1 MSLRQRLYA
10 YLAASHL
17 LFLGLTVLLLRTS
30 PWLMIGLEAVLLLSF
45 ALGMRLMRR
54 ALEPL
59 GYTRHFH
66 DLLQDQHYAA
76 RLQRS
81 ADKELNELVELFN
94 TMLGRLYQERLQLGE
109 QQGFLDRLLEATPSA
124 VVVFDFDG
132 RISLLNASA
141 QKLLG
146 LELDSAKGKPLR
158 AWLACDAPSTR
169 RATEGTYPTG
179 YVPGGGA
186 PHRVDAS
193 NSPERHPPPKESAAS
208 SSPTL
213 LAQLDALPLG
223 ESQLLTD
230 ADGRRYR
237 GQRGA
242 FHDRGF
248 ARHFL
253 LIEELTEEL
262 ESSEKDTYDKLIRV
276 LAHEVNNTVAATGS
290 VLDSLLYYQSQL
302 TARDGEDFGTAIVAV
317 KRRNASLGEFIERFT
332 RVVKMPA
339 PEPRPNAVRDI
350 MDDILYL
357 YREPCR
363 ARGIRIGWSRCDAVP
378 PVGLDRHLIE
388 QALLNVVKNAMEA
401 VEEAASVEKFIE
413 FALVNEPGGVRLS
426 VIDSGNLLGKVPAR
440 QLFTPFFT
448 TKKGGQG
455 IGLLFVREVLNRHG
469 FAYRL
474 AATGDGTTGFDIW
487 LHAAAMPTV
496 RGTVRAAPTLGS
508 KLA

>member
-1 MSLRQRLYA
+1 MSLRHKLYA
-10 YLAASHL
+10 YLAAAHL
-17 LFLGLTVLLLRTS
+17 LFLGLTITLFKQAPLWML
-30 PWLMIGLEAVLLLSF
+30 GLEAAVLLSF
-45 ALGMRLMRR
+45 ALGVRLIRR

-76 RLQRS
+76 RLQQS
-81 ADKELNELVELFN
+81 GDPQLNELVQLFN
-94 TMLGRLYQERLQLGE
+94 TMLGALYQERLQLGE

-124 VVVFDFDG
+124 VIVFDFDG

-141 QKLLG
+141 QALLKRDDARG
-146 LELDSAKGKPLR
+146 QLLSACLPADSG
-158 AWLACDAPSTR
+158 D
-169 RATEGTYPTG
+169 YPG
-179 YVPGGGA
+179 
-186 PHRVDAS
+186 
-193 NSPERHPPPKESAAS
+193 
-208 SSPTL
+208 L

-230 ADGRRYR
+230 TDGRRYR
-237 GQRGA
+237 GQRGR
-242 FHDRGF
+242 FYDRGF

-253 LIEELTEEL
+253 LVEELTAEL
-262 ESSEKDTYDKLIRV
+262 ESSEKAAYDKLIRV

-290 VLDSLLYYQSQL
+290 VLDSLLYYRSQL
-302 TARDGEDFGTAIVAV
+302 AERDGEDFSTAIVAV
-317 KRRNASLGEFIERFT
+317 KRRNVSLGEFIERFT

-339 PEPRPNAVRDI
+339 PELRPNAVRDV

-363 ARGIRIGWSRCDAVP
+363 SRGIHIGWQRCDDVP
-378 PVGLDRHLIE
+378 AIALDRHLME

-401 VEEAASVEKFIE
+401 VEAGAAEDKRID
-413 FALVNEPGGVRLS
+413 LVLAAEDGGVRLS
-426 VIDSGNLLGKVPAR
+426 VIDSGDLLGDVPAR

-469 FAYRL
+469 FSYRL
-474 AATGDGTTGFDIW
+474 AATGQGTTRFDIW
-487 LHAAAMPTV
+487 LQPGGQV
-496 RGTVRAAPTLGS
+496 
-508 KLA
+508 

>member
-1 MSLRQRLYA
+1 MSLRYRLYA
-10 YLAASHL
+10 YLVAAHL
-17 LFLGLTVLLLRTS
+17 LFLGLTMLLLRTS
-30 PWLMIGLEAVLLLSF
+30 PWLMIGLEAAVLLSF
-45 ALGMRLMRR
+45 MLGVRLIRR

-66 DLLQDQHYAA
+66 DLLQDQQYAA
-76 RLQRS
+76 RLQHS
-81 ADKELNELVELFN
+81 ADRELNELVELFN
-94 TMLGRLYQERLQLGE
+94 TMLGRLYQERLQIGE

-124 VVVFDFDG
+124 VIVFDFDG

-141 QKLLG
+141 QALLG
-146 LELDSAKGKPLR
+146 LDNAKGKPLR
-158 AWLACDAPSTR
+158 AWLANGDATA
-169 RATEGTYPTG
+169 ATP
-179 YVPGGGA
+179 A
-186 PHRVDAS
+186 PAAG
-193 NSPERHPPPKESAAS
+193 HPPA
-208 SSPTL
+208 L
-213 LAQLDALPLG
+213 LAQLDLLPLG
-223 ESQLLTD
+223 ESRLLTD
-230 ADGRRYR
+230 GDGRRYR
-237 GQRGA
+237 AQRGH
-242 FHDRGF
+242 FYDRGF

-290 VLDSLLYYQSQL
+290 VLDSLLYYRGQL
-302 TARDGEDFGTAIVAV
+302 NARDGDDFDTAIVAV
-317 KRRNASLGEFIERFT
+317 KRRNVSLGEFIERFT

-339 PEPRPNAVRDI
+339 PEPRPNAVRDL

-363 ARGIRIGWSRCDAVP
+363 ARGIRLAWARCDEVPAVA
-378 PVGLDRHLIE
+378 LDRHLME

-401 VEEAASVEKFIE
+401 VEEAASGEKFIE
-413 FALVNEPGGVRLS
+413 FVLAGEAGGVRLS

-455 IGLLFVREVLNRHG
+455 IGLLFVREVMNRHG

-474 AATGDGTTGFDIW
+474 AATGDGATRFDIW
-487 LHAAAMPTV
+487 FTPP
-496 RGTVRAAPTLGS
+496 R
-508 KLA
+508 

>member
-1 MSLRQRLYA
+1 MSLRHRLYA
-10 YLAASHL
+10 YLVAAHL
-17 LFLGLTVLLLRTS
+17 LFLALTVLLLRTS
-30 PWLMIGLEAVLLLSF
+30 PWLMIALEAVVLLSF
-45 ALGMRLMRR
+45 MLGVRLIRR

-66 DLLQDQHYAA
+66 DLLLEQQYAA
-76 RLQRS
+76 RLQHS
-81 ADKELNELVELFN
+81 ADRELNELVELFN
-94 TMLGRLYQERLQLGE
+94 TMLGRLYQERLRLGE

-124 VVVFDFDG
+124 VIVFDFDG

-141 QKLLG
+141 QALLG
-146 LELDSAKGKPLR
+146 LDDAKGKPLR
-158 AWLACDAPSTR
+158 AWLANGDAT
-169 RATEGTYPTG
+169 AAPTG
-179 YVPGGGA
+179 G
-186 PHRVDAS
+186 R
-193 NSPERHPPPKESAAS
+193 SPA
-208 SSPTL
+208 L
-213 LAQLDALPLG
+213 LAQLDLLPLG
-223 ESQLLTD
+223 ESVLLSD

-237 GQRGA
+237 AQRGH
-242 FHDRGF
+242 FYDRGF

-290 VLDSLLYYQSQL
+290 VLDSLLYYRGQL
-302 TARDGEDFGTAIVAV
+302 NARDGNDFDTAIVAV
-317 KRRNASLGEFIERFT
+317 KRRNVSLGEFIERFT

-339 PEPRPNAVRDI
+339 PEPRPNAVRDL

-363 ARGIRIGWSRCDAVP
+363 ARGIRLAWARCDEVPAVA
-378 PVGLDRHLIE
+378 LDRHLME

-401 VEEAASVEKFIE
+401 VEEAATGEKFIE
-413 FALVNEPGGVRLS
+413 FALADEPGGVRLS

-455 IGLLFVREVLNRHG
+455 IGLLFVREVMNRHG

-474 AATGDGTTGFDIW
+474 AATGDGATRFDIW
-487 LHAAAMPTV
+487 FTTA
-496 RGTVRAAPTLGS
+496 R
-508 KLA
+508 